1 VILLEENR
9 AKAHFRAEMYS
20 GPVNW
25 QMYPDPVSQSVVLVQ
40 VLSGLNSVIA
50 LAVAAVFAPRSF
62 W

>member
-1 VILLEENR
+1 MILLKENR
-9 AKAHFRAEMYS
+9 VRGHFRAEMS
-20 GPVNW
+20 SDPVIG
-25 QMYPDPVSQSVVLVQ
+25 QMYSDPISQSVVFVQ